1 MTEAAECTAG
11 PQILNALSS
20 SSDSLTFRMVQPG
33 LQPGTSRIMR
43 PGGTGYNRLQRAVI
57 KRLRRPP
64 KLLTILIIGSA
75 LAIGGCGAG
84 DPQEANNREAG
95 TARLELR
102 SARGA
107 CEPMGIDDQGF
118 NALMAADSK
127 TKTEFERADAI
138 ELECISAAE
147 AIKEL
152 KACGDDRGLI
162 RTRDQWS
169 SRFSGGSF
177 TDGQIGAAYRNQMVA
192 IKKGAE
198 ACKNDGPPSGS
209 DPTGDPGTATATTPT
224 TGTPSATG
232 TATTTT
238 TDDSVTTTDPPL
250 PTTPRRPLPT
260 TPRRPLPTTP
270 RPPLPPRRQASR
282 RPSRPNG
289 QRRR

>member
-1 MTEAAECTAG
+1 
-11 PQILNALSS
+11 
-20 SSDSLTFRMVQPG
+20 
-33 LQPGTSRIMR
+33 MR
-43 PGGTGYNRLQRAVI
+43 PGGTGYNRQRPAVI

-64 KLLTILIIGSA
+64 QLLMILVIGST

-138 ELECISAAE
+138 ERECIDAAI
-147 AIKEL
+147 AIKKL
-152 KACGDDRGLI
+152 VACGDDRGLI

-177 TDGQIGAAYRNQMVA
+177 SDGQIGAAYRNQMVA

-198 ACKNDGPPSGS
+198 ACKNDSPPSGS
-209 DPTGDPGTATATTPT
+209 DPTGDPGTTPT

-238 TDDSVTTTDPPL
+238 PDDPATTSTDDPATTTTDDPATTTTDDPATTTTDAPPSE
-250 PTTPRRPLPT
+250 P
-260 TPRRPLPTTP
+260 
-270 RPPLPPRRQASR
+270 
-282 RPSRPNG
+282 
-289 QRRR
+289 